1 MARPGPAV
9 VGSPHTRLE
18 VVVTPTLTRLLEA
31 PAPDRLF
38 HYTDAAGLVGVLKSK
53 CFWATETSY
62 LNDKRE
68 IDVARSTV
76 WQVAYSLP
84 RNALAD
90 KYSPDEKELLDE
102 FVKRAKQ
109 LRHGVCVVSFSE
121 EQDKLSQWRAYGG
134 KTERFNIGLSSA
146 KLHECASKQGCV
158 FGKCTYGGAWHR
170 IAIEIIAK
178 LISQYRSS
186 DKSDLAKETLCITL
200 ERFISRYGALV
211 KHSSFTE
218 EAEWRIITPEI
229 PGGAPIWNFRTKDGR
244 IVPFVEVGVKEAL
257 SHRDEK
263 DGPRVTLGPGCTL
276 NVTSFAVHNLLE
288 CTIGYGVPLSL
299 SDTPFA
305 PV

>member
-1 MARPGPAV
+1 MARPGLAV

-18 VVVTPTLTRLLEA
+18 VVVTPTITRLLDA

-38 HYTDAAGLVGVLKSK
+38 HYTDAAGLIGILTDE

-68 IDVARSTV
+68 IEHAKNSL

-90 KYSPDEKELLDE
+90 RYSPDEKELLDE
-102 FVKRAKQ
+102 FVERAKKS
-109 LRHGVCVVSFSE
+109 RPGVCVVSFSE

-134 KTERFNIGLSSA
+134 NAEHFNIGLSSA
-146 KLHECASKQGCV
+146 KLHECATEQGCV
-158 FGKCTYGGAWHR
+158 FGKCSYDGAAHR
-170 IAIEIIAK
+170 ISIEIIEE

-186 DKSDLAKETLCITL
+186 DKSDLAKERLCITL
-200 ERFISRYGALV
+200 EIFISQYGPLM

-218 EAEWRIITPEI
+218 EEEWRIITPEI
-229 PGGAPIWNFRTKDGR
+229 PAGAPIWNFRTKDGK
-244 IVPFVEVGVKEAL
+244 IVPFVEVDVKEAL

-263 DGPRVTLGPGCTL
+263 DGPQVTLGPGCTL
-276 NVTSFAVHNLLE
+276 GATSFAVQNQLE

>member
-1 MARPGPAV
+1 M
-9 VGSPHTRLE
+9 
-18 VVVTPTLTRLLEA
+18 TPTITRLLDA

-38 HYTDAAGLVGVLKSK
+38 HYTDAPGLIGILTDK

-68 IDVARSTV
+68 IEHAKSSI

-109 LRHGVCVVSFSE
+109 IRHGVCIVSFSE

-134 KTERFNIGLSSA
+134 NTECFNIGLSSA
-146 KLHECASKQGCV
+146 KLRECATKQGCV
-158 FGKCTYGGAWHR
+158 LGKCTYDGGAAHR
-170 IAIEIIAK
+170 IAIEIIAE
-178 LISQYRSS
+178 LISQYRTS
-186 DKSDLAKETLCITL
+186 DKSDLAKEQLCTTL
-200 ERFISRYGALV
+200 EIVISRYGPLM
-211 KHSSFTE
+211 KHPSFTE
-218 EAEWRIITPEI
+218 EAEWRIIAPEI
-229 PGGAPIWNFRTKDGR
+229 SGGNPNWNFRAKDGK
-244 IVPFVEVGVKEAL
+244 IVPFVQIDIEEAL
-257 SHRDEK
+257 SYRDEK
-263 DGPRVTLGPGCTL
+263 DGPQVTLGPGSTL
-276 NVTSFAVHNLLE
+276 GATGFAVHSLLE

-305 PV
+305 PI